1 MIEKVTPEAPKG
13 LHDDMAMSLALAYRC
28 TRDVPR
34 RILRRAQENM
44 VDEFIRHRRVGRRQS
59 NPIPWER
66 KS

>member
-1 MIEKVTPEAPKG
+1 

-44 VDEFIRHRRVGRRQS
+44 VDDFIRSRRVGRRQAD
-59 NPIPWER
+59 PIAWGRNE
-66 KS
+66 